1 VKQKRHIGL
10 LDSTM
15 IGIGGIVGGGIFA
28 LAGIAFK
35 VTGPGAILAF
45 ALNGIIAFIVVFSFA
60 EMSAAFP
67 ESGGP
72 YVFAKKILSVQ
83 SAFAIGWIV
92 WFASIMAAVLYAL
105 GFASYTELAIERL
118 CSLSFGYVPN
128 FLDSQWLK
136 AGLAV
141 CSTVFYA
148 SGLLRESGGT
158 VQWENI
164 GKLLVFALLIAG
176 GLWAL
181 FHGNTSEHL
190 QSLTPLFPAGGK
202 GILLA
207 MGYTFIALQGFDLI
221 PAVAGEVCSPEKN
234 VPRAMK
240 LSLAIALVV
249 YLPLLFVI
257 STVGMQH
264 GKTVSVA
271 NSEKFFALAVQR
283 YLGSVGFWLVI
294 VGAVL
299 SMLSALKANLFAAS
313 RVIFSMA
320 CDRTLPHQLRQTHKK
335 SGKPGMAVIASAFTV
350 AIFLFAIPNLEAA
363 GAAASLVFLISFTMV
378 QCMSILSRRRIGKEN
393 MPYKAPWFPFFP
405 VFGSIA
411 CMALAVFQGIAVPSA
426 GLIVIAWLGVGGVLF
441 LFIFA
446 PRAMVFDASAEA
458 HDPLLS
464 HTRGRN
470 PLVLVPIANP
480 NSAES
485 MVTVANAIAPPNIG
499 RVLLLSVVSTKKAWS
514 PKTPPQQLIDAQK
527 VLQEALMTSTSI
539 GLSPEALVTMSKK
552 PWAEIGRVA
561 RIHRCESLL
570 IGFSKFTE
578 KFMETNLERLI
589 SAVDSNVIILRVPHK
604 WRVREVKKVLV
615 PLGGQGAHEILRA
628 RLLSSLYR
636 MTKPEI
642 TFLRIVPENTSEREY
657 KRIHRALLRFAE
669 DESPGIPRTEIIRSD
684 NVLDNIVR
692 FSQKNDLTVLG
703 VQRLGPQKKVFG
715 NIVLKIAKNF
725 SGPLIMISHRK

>member
-1 VKQKRHIGL
+1 
-10 LDSTM
+10 
-15 IGIGGIVGGGIFA
+15 
-28 LAGIAFK
+28 
-35 VTGPGAILAF
+35 
-45 ALNGIIAFIVVFSFA
+45 
-60 EMSAAFP
+60 MSAAFP

-72 YVFAKKILSVQ
+72 YVFAKKVLSVQ

-118 CSLSFGYVPN
+118 WHLSFGYVPG
-128 FLDSQWLK
+128 FLNHPWLK
-136 AGLAV
+136 TGLAV
-141 CSTVFYA
+141 CSTVFYT
-148 SGLLRESGGT
+148 SGLLRESGGK

-164 GKLLVFALLIAG
+164 GKLFVFALLIAG

-181 FHGNTSEHL
+181 FHGNTNAHL
-190 QSLTPLFPAGGK
+190 QSLTPLFPAGEK

-240 LSLAIALVV
+240 LSLAIALAI

-257 STVGMQH
+257 STVGMNS
-264 GKTVSVA
+264 GETVVSAA
-271 NSEKFFALAVQR
+271 NSEKFFALAVQK
-283 YLGSVGFWLVI
+283 YLGSAGFWLVI

-320 CDRTLPHQLRQTHKK
+320 CDRTLPQQLRQTDKQ
-335 SGKPGMAVIASAFTV
+335 SGKPNTAIIASAFTV
-350 AIFLFAIPNLEAA
+350 AIFLFAVPNLEAA
-363 GAAASLVFLISFTMV
+363 GAAASLVFLISFTLV
-378 QCMSILSRRRIGKEN
+378 QCMSVLARKRAGEDR
-393 MPYKAPWFPFFP
+393 MPYKTPWFPFFP
-405 VFGSIA
+405 VLGSFA

-426 GLIVIAWLGVGGVLF
+426 GLIVIAWLGVGGILF

-480 NSAES
+480 DSAES

-514 PKTPPQQLIDAQK
+514 PDKPPQQLIDAQR

-539 GLSPEALVTMSKK
+539 GLSPEALVTMSKE
-552 PWAEIGRVA
+552 PWSEIGRVA
-561 RIHRCESLL
+561 HIHRCESLV

-578 KFMETNLERLI
+578 KFMKTNLEKLI
-589 SAVDSNVIILRVPHK
+589 SAVDSNVIILRAPQG
-604 WRVREVKKVLV
+604 WRVKNVKKVLV
-615 PLGGQGAHEILRA
+615 PLGGQGTHEILRA
-628 RLLSSLYR
+628 RMLSSLYR
-636 MTKPEI
+636 MNRPEI
-642 TFLRIVPENTSEREY
+642 TFLRIVPEDISQREY
-657 KRIHRALLRFAE
+657 KRIHKELLRFAE
-669 DESPGIPRTEIIRSD
+669 DESPGIPKTEIIRSN
-684 NVLDNIVR
+684 NVLDNIVK
-692 FSQKNDLTVLG
+692 FSKKNDLTVLG

-715 NIVLKIAKNF
+715 SIVLKIAQSF